1 MYKTSSY
8 NYFIEHNNRIIYANG
23 LSNQIFSLSKSEH
36 DNMTG
41 LFNDLIS
48 FEINYPSMFSKLVK
62 WGFILNERV
71 DEIDI
76 IRYRNKKA
84 TILSKDYHLVV
95 NPTLECNFNCW
106 YCYENHTKGYM
117 DKKTVELVKNHILFM
132 IEKELITSLDLSW
145 FGGEP
150 LLYFYEVIYPISSYA
165 KEICVLNKIPFVT
178 SITTNASKMDSMM
191 IKKMMEINM
200 NEFQIT
206 IDGTPERHNKIRN
219 ENGIPSFEI
228 IMNNIMN
235 LCNTNKN
242 ATIIL
247 RINYDDKTLRDD
259 AIENIFKD
267 MPINYRKQI
276 TPSFQ
281 RVWQTVKRSDQ
292 ENKKRM
298 ELSKLC
304 NNLGFRFNSP
314 SNVFQP
320 GKYYKCYVDRYYH
333 TEINFDG
340 KIYSCT
346 ARDYTD
352 EYVTGILETSGEI
365 KWNEERRVKR
375 YAKATFEN
383 EMCLACKYLPLC
395 LGPCSQKISETSKDN
410 LKDLCYLHF
419 SEIKPETVIREYYDK
434 KMSLLENKYK

>member
-1 MYKTSSY
+1 MYKTSRY
-8 NYFIEHNNRIIYANG
+8 NYFIEHNSRIIYANG

-36 DNMTG
+36 DNMTN

-48 FEINYPSMFSKLVK
+48 FEINYPSMFLKLVE
-62 WGFILNERV
+62 WGFIINESV

-117 DKKTVELVKNHILFM
+117 DKKTVDLVKKHILFM
-132 IEKELITSLDLSW
+132 IEKELITGLDLSW

-150 LLYFYEVIYPISSYA
+150 LLYFDEVVYPISSYA
-165 KEICVLNKIPFVT
+165 KKICVLNKIPFVT
-178 SITTNASKMDSMM
+178 SITTNASKMDLSI

-200 NEFQIT
+200 NQFQIT

-219 ENGIPSFEI
+219 ENGKPSFET

-235 LCNTNKN
+235 LCETNKN
-242 ATIIL
+242 ATIVL
-247 RINYDDKTLRDD
+247 RINYDDKTLKDD
-259 AIENIFKD
+259 TIKDIFKD
-267 MPINYRKQI
+267 MPIKYRKQI

-281 RVWQTVKRSDQ
+281 RVWQTVKRSDH
-292 ENKKRM
+292 ENKKHL

-304 NNLGFRFNSP
+304 NSLGFRFNSP

-340 KIYSCT
+340 KVYSCT

-352 EYVTGILETSGEI
+352 DYVTGVLEATGEI
-365 KWNEERRVKR
+365 IWNEERRVKR

-383 EMCLACKYLPLC
+383 EMCLECKYLPLC
-395 LGPCSQKISETSKDN
+395 LGPCSQKISESSKDN
-410 LKDLCYLHF
+410 LKDLCYLYF
-419 SEIKPETVIREYYDK
+419 SEIKPETVIQEYYDK
-434 KMSLLENKYK
+434 KINILKKHK